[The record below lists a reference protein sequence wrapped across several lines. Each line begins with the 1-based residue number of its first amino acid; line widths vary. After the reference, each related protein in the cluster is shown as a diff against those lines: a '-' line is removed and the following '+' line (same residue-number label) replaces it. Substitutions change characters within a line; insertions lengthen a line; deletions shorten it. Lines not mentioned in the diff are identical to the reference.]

1 MGDLDKLRFNYG
13 LKAMKINQVS
23 PVLIFWGPVVRVVK
37 AGDTAYW
44 ILTARST
51 AATATRTMALGPNRA
66 TTVKPI
72 KKIFFF

>member
-51 AATATRTMALGPNRA
+51 AATATRTMAL
-66 TTVKPI
+66 I
-72 KKIFFF
+72 EQQQ